1 MREIK
6 FRAWNGNRMHYT
18 DNQTITQ
25 FKNGRWVML
34 TTDGSDSIYWAEEGR
49 ENNHLMQYT
58 GLKDKNGKEIY
69 EGDIIE
75 TETCTGVHI
84 FTVKYDIEKT
94 GYICPHVVDD
104 EYETYIGQ
112 LPNSIEIIGNIYE
125 NSELLKV

>member
-6 FRAWNGNRMHYT
+6 FRGLNENGTWEYTGDTILMDDFWNRVAKG
-18 DNQTITQ
+18 QI
-25 FKNGRWVML
+25 KNVG
-34 TTDGSDSIYWAEEGR
+34 
-49 ENNHLMQYT
+49 QYT
-58 GLKDKNGKEIY
+58 GLKDKNGKKIY

-75 TETCTGVHI
+75 TETSTGVHI

-94 GYICPHVVDD
+94 GYICPYVVDD

-125 NSELLKV
+125 NPELLK